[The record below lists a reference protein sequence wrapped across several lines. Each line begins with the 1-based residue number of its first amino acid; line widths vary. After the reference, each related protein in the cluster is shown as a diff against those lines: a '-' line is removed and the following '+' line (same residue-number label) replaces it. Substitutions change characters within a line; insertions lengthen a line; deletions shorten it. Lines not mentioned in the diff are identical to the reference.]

1 MKVIRS
7 GYDYREESCFHVERP
22 FGIGIYV
29 LLIIRSP
36 ACINLNDQTHYLK
49 GNNVIVYRKG
59 SAQYFAAHNTEFV
72 NDWVAFDLEE
82 EDLLF
87 LESIGIQFDTIME
100 FSDVHALSRI
110 VKLLFI
116 ERWANNP
123 NAEESNTLLLRLLFL
138 KLSDFITKRI
148 VVSSELT
155 EKLAILKNNIYCNPQ
170 KDWSIE
176 NICKSLSISP
186 SYLHSTYKQMFGSSI
201 KADVIASRIEYSKD
215 LLANT
220 DLKISVIAHRSGY
233 ETDVHF
239 MYMFKKKTGLT
250 PSQYR
255 KASIQTVS
263 SIHAYIK

>member
-1 MKVIRS
+1 MRVIRS

-22 FGIGIYV
+22 VGVGAYI

-36 ACINLNDQTHYLK
+36 ARIILNDQTHYVK

-59 SAQYFAAHNTEFV
+59 SPQYFFAHNAEFV
-72 NDWVAFDLEE
+72 NDWVKFELDE
-82 EDLLF
+82 EDLAF
-87 LESIGIQFDTIME
+87 LESIGIQFDTVME
-100 FSDVHALSRI
+100 FSDVHALSRL

-116 ERWANNP
+116 ERWADNP
-123 NAEESNTLLLRLLFL
+123 NAEESKTLLLRLLFL
-138 KLSDFITKRI
+138 KLSDFITKEI
-148 VVSSELT
+148 VVSSKLT
-155 EKLAILKNNIYCNPQ
+155 EKLTILKNNIYCNPQ

-176 NICKSLSISP
+176 TICRSLSISP
-186 SYLHSTYKQMFGSSI
+186 SYLHSTYKKMFGSSV
-201 KADVIASRIEYSKD
+201 KADVIASRLEYSKD
-215 LLANT
+215 LLATT
-220 DLKISVIAHRSGY
+220 DLKISTIAHRAGF

-255 KASIQTVS
+255 KASIHTVS